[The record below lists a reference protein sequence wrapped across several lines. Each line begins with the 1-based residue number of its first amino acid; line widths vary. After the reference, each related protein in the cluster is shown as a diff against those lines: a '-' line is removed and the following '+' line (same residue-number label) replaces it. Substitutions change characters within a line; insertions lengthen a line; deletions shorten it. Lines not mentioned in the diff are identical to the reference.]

1 MSSLDLDISTT
12 VLLSVDLQ
20 KCYYQ
25 PPTTDLFP
33 YLEYNAGRVF
43 NHCREVG
50 VQVVHVRQ
58 EDVPG
63 VSRWMPWWQELHPGE
78 DDEHANVGV
87 LEPLDCSK
95 TEGQEQV
102 FIKNTFDG
110 FFETGL
116 HDYLQ

>member
-43 NHCREVG
+43 SHCREVG
-50 VQVVHVRQ
+50 VEVVHVRQ

-78 DDEHANVGV
+78 DDQHANVGV
-87 LEPLDCSK
+87 PEPLDCSK
-95 TEGQEQV
+95 TEGQEQI
-102 FIKNTFDG
+102 FIKNSFDG